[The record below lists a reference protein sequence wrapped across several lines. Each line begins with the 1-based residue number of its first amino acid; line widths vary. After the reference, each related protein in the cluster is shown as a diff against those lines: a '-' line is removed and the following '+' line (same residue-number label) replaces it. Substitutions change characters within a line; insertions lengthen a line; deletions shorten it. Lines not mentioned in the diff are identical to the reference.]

1 MLKWMIRF
9 LAISLLS
16 VFFFS
21 CKSYT
26 IPNATVKETASSE
39 FKNPYFSNPETDYV
53 YKAHIEV
60 YGRKMGGLF
69 IAKRINDSLH
79 RVVFTT
85 DFGNKLIDFELSET
99 EFKVNYI
106 LEDLNRKMIVNTLR
120 DDFRLLLKVN
130 HKIEAELENEE
141 FTILKSSSG
150 KTFNYFFISKKEQQ
164 LVKLVHAT
172 KSKEKII
179 FEFASKNSTF
189 AQMIKIDHKNIQ
201 LQIELNQI
209 SN

>member
-1 MLKWMIRF
+1 MIRF
-9 LAISLLS
+9 LIISLLS

-26 IPNATVKETASSE
+26 IPNATAKKLEVSE
-39 FKNPYFSNPETDYV
+39 IKNPYFSNPETDYV

-99 EFKVNYI
+99 TFKVNYI

-130 HKIEAELENEE
+130 HPVVQLLENEDSD
-141 FTILKSSSG
+141 IYKSVSG
-150 KTFNYFFISKKEQQ
+150 KRFNYFFISKKQQQ
-164 LVKLVHAT
+164 LVKLVHTT

-179 FEFASKNSTF
+179 FEFDSKNSIF
-189 AQMIKIDHKNIQ
+189 AQSIKINHKTIP
-201 LQIELNQI
+201 LTIELNQI